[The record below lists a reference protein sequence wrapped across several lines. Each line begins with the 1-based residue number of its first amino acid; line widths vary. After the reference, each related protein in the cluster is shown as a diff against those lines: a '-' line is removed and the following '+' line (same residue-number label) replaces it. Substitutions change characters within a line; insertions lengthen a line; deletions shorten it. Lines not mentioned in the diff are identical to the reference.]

1 MSGSSKILID
11 AATKKNYLTKSTN
24 LAFNNLDIQNNGPFG
39 CSKGSKN
46 SLDRNYHKLIK
57 SLNGSIIPNS
67 KIIELVRKN
76 KKINEIVIENTQT
89 KEKKFHKVKNL
100 ILSAGP
106 TKHQKLS

>member
-11 AATKKNYLTKSTN
+11 AATKNYLTKSTN

-89 KEKKFHKVKNL
+89 KEK
-100 ILSAGP
+100 IS
-106 TKHQKLS
+106 